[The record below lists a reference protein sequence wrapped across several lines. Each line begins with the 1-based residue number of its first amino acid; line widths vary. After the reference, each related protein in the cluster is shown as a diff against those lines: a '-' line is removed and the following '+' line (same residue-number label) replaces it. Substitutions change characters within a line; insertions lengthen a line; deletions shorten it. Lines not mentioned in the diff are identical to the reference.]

1 MRLYVVRH
9 GETDYNKERKIQGH
23 INIPLNENGKNQ
35 AIKVRDDLKNKH
47 IDLIITSPL
56 DRAFTTASII
66 SDGKIPI
73 VKDKRLKE
81 RYLGTLEGANVEK
94 YDRFK
99 YNDMI
104 LNFTEENVES
114 VRDVYNRVG
123 SLLRNIDK
131 YNKNNILLVTHSGIM
146 NSIYYYFNEL
156 PENKNLYRQI
166 ANNCEVLEYNL

>member
-56 DRAFTTASII
+56 DRAFTTAFII